1 MGNTVAKGWRNVVSK
16 GGGRGPG
23 SSAPAPPA
31 PAGDAAKLGFS
42 VYHLPHVAVTRTHI

>member
-16 GGGRGPG
+16 GGAGALG
-23 SSAPAPPA
+23 APPLL
-31 PAGDAAKLGFS
+31 PQLPPGDAAKLGFS